1 VDPVVLGKWQ
11 QRREDTSQE
20 NLRASTSWLP
30 YDGAG
35 FMFKLALVQMLVEGG
50 RKESNLRRAIERI
63 RAAAAIGANVI
74 VLPEA
79 MTLGWTHSSAKTE
92 ADEVPDGRSCVA
104 LRDAARSSN
113 VYVCSGLIERAGELV
128 FNSAVLIDPK
138 GEIILHHR
146 KLNELEI
153 AHDLYAQG
161 DRLAVAQ
168 TPLGTIGVM
177 ICADAFARGQIVSR
191 TLGLMEAGIILSPCA
206 WAVPADHDNSKEPY
220 GQLWLENYCPV
231 ARDFKM
237 WIAGVSNVGWLT
249 DGPWNGRKCIGCS
262 LVVGAEGTQVLIGP
276 YGHDAE
282 TILCVEIEIELRPA
296 HGDGWERGWKR
307 RGVLG

>member
-1 VDPVVLGKWQ
+1 
-11 QRREDTSQE
+11 
-20 NLRASTSWLP
+20 
-30 YDGAG
+30 
-35 FMFKLALVQMLVEGG
+35 MFKLALVQMLVEGG
-50 RKESNLRRAIERI
+50 RKESNLRRAIKHIHE
-63 RAAAAIGANVI
+63 AAAKGANLI

-92 ADEVPDGRSCVA
+92 ADEVPGGFSCEA
-104 LRDAARSSN
+104 LRDAARFN
-113 VYVCSGLIERAGELV
+113 KVYVCSGLIERSGGLI

-153 AHDLYAQG
+153 GHDLYAQG

-177 ICADAFARGQIVSR
+177 ICADGFARGQIVSR
-191 TLGLMEAGIILSPCA
+191 TLGLMEAEIILSPCA

-231 ARDFKM
+231 ARDFEM
-237 WIAGVSNVGWLT
+237 WIAGVSSVGWLT
-249 DGPWNGRKCIGCS
+249 DGPWKGRKCIGCS
-262 LVVGAEGTQVLIGP
+262 LVVGPDGKQVVMGP
-276 YGHDAE
+276 YGDDAE
-282 TILCVEIEIELRPA
+282 AILYLEVKIEPRSA
-296 HGDGWERGWKR
+296 RGDGWERVWKGR
-307 RGVLG
+307 